1 MRISDWSSDVCSS
14 DLYPDCGHDTLLP
27 SQPDAPAFVPAPHR
41 WTSDWKDP
49 SSAALIRW
57 WYEQERMLI
66 RPRVTVAMGA
76 TAARS
81 VLGKAVTQN
90 QYRVNTIWPKAPR
103 PTKAEAR
110 RGGKEWAHT
119 GRFRWSPV

>member
-57 WYEQERMLI
+57 WYEQERMLS

-76 TAARS
+76 PAARS
-81 VLGKAVTQN
+81 VLRSEERRFGQE
-90 QYRVNTIWPKAPR
+90 RV
-103 PTKAEAR
+103 R
-110 RGGKEWAHT
+110 RCRSG
-119 GRFRWSPV
+119 WSP

>member
-1 MRISDWSSDVCSS
+1 
-14 DLYPDCGHDTLLP
+14 
-27 SQPDAPAFVPAPHR
+27 
-41 WTSDWKDP
+41 
-49 SSAALIRW
+49 
-57 WYEQERMLI
+57 MLI

-103 PTKAEAR
+103 PMWLWPRQLHSWYGYRHVSNRRPCQGEADARADSGSGRARCAAKRVQVDVDR
-110 RGGKEWAHT
+110 REDRKSTRLNSSH
-119 GRFRWSPV
+119 